1 MNERKTVSYIMKF
14 WRRPTV
20 IYIVVPIFYTSPLL
34 FCWTHLITSYLKPP
48 VQPRAGMSDH
58 ITGNDKY
65 GNDWLYLVEVKACK
79 QYISRYRAYV
89 HRIYVVIHHRS

>member
-1 MNERKTVSYIMKF
+1 
-14 WRRPTV
+14 
-20 IYIVVPIFYTSPLL
+20 
-34 FCWTHLITSYLKPP
+34 
-48 VQPRAGMSDH
+48 MSDH